1 MTSFEHTLTIRRS
14 PPEVFAFLMVA
25 ENNPAWQPSLLGAAA
40 VTGGPVQVGWRFR
53 ERRRIMGRLIE
64 TEFVV
69 EDFDAP
75 HLCCIKAV
83 SGLVGVCAS
92 YRLRPIDQGT
102 RLTAQGAV
110 PERFLPRVAARA
122 VCCRARHDLVDN
134 LARLKQVLEATPRPA
149 PSRLVGAS
157 A

>member
-1 MTSFEHTLTIRRS
+1 MTSFEHTLTIRREPS
-14 PPEVFAFLMVA
+14 EVFEFLMVA
-25 ENNPAWQPSLLGAAA
+25 ENNPAWQPSLVAAAA
-40 VTGGPVQVGWRFR
+40 VTGGPVHVGWRFR
-53 ERRRIMGRLIE
+53 ERRRILGRLIE

-83 SGLVGVCAS
+83 SGLVGVRAS
-92 YRLRPIDQGT
+92 YRLRPVERGT
-102 RLTAQGAV
+102 RLTAEGAV

-134 LARLKQVLEATPRPA
+134 LARLKRVLEAAPTPV
-149 PSRLVGAS
+149 PSPLVAAS
-157 A
+157 V